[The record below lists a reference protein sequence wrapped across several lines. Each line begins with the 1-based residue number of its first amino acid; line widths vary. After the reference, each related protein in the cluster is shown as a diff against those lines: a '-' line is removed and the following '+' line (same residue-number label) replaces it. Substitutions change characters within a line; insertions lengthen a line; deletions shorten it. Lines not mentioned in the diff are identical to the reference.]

1 MASPRPQRPGTPP
14 PAPEG
19 AAGAGPVF
27 PPDSSASAAGADANG
42 APTSRNVV
50 SRGRFFG
57 VKQSLI
63 FVAMACA
70 IIMIDLVAFLSI
82 ALVES
87 SSEKASTESG
97 SVSVARV
104 ADSLTQ
110 DATGAWT
117 IDASTEDLLAQQQCW
132 AALVSA
138 DGAVEW
144 GYALPGDFPTTFTR
158 NDIAVLAHDRS
169 WGGSTLFIWTKN
181 DDLVILGYPYGQYIS
196 WSMVASQDSF
206 ERVPFYI
213 FIVFLIDLAIIFSL
227 YALSQRSIVKSIGP
241 TLDALD
247 SLAQGR
253 AVSVRFSGVLRT
265 VGERIN
271 RVSDTLLRKDTARKN
286 WVAGVSHD
294 VRTPLAV
301 SMGHAE
307 RIAADATLP
316 QATRD
321 SAQLIVSQGERIRD
335 LVEDLNIATQ
345 LEYDMQPVRQ
355 ETVTMARLLREV
367 VADYLNQGLDRGA
380 ELELD
385 IEPDAE
391 QITLQ
396 GDARLLVRA
405 LRNAIGN
412 ALKHNAH
419 DCTIV
424 VSLTR
429 AERTFDLAVADN
441 GRGMA
446 PGQLD
451 KLVDTSSRDYLGAG
465 SVVSRTP
472 GEAALSADSALPSLA
487 DDAPTSGGPTPP
499 AAGAD
504 DAAYPQGYQA
514 PLISS
519 QGDPYRSAPPAIRGA
534 RMPQPPQGYVRAAG
548 TGGGI
553 LAAEGAAKRGGA
565 VTGVAGEAAAPAK
578 ATSTAAEAAAAEPTN
593 VDVAAMP
600 ETLPTEP
607 TAPAGPEAV
616 DQPVTAPDQ
625 SETSND
631 SAAPTQPATPVD
643 SAAPSQSATPP
654 RRSGTIDQHGLGL
667 TLIARIVIVHG
678 GTFIIQTSE
687 GEGFRLIMRF
697 PLSDAQR

>member
-1 MASPRPQRPGTPP
+1 MGSPRPQRPGTPP

-19 AAGAGPVF
+19 AASARPVF
-27 PPDSSASAAGADANG
+27 PPGPSAGAAGNDEKSAA
-42 APTSRNVV
+42 PRNVV

-57 VKQSLI
+57 VKQGLI

-70 IIMIDLVAFLSI
+70 IIMIDLVAFMSI

-87 SSEKASTESG
+87 SSEKTSTESG

-196 WSMVASQDSF
+196 WGFVTSQDSF
-206 ERVPFYI
+206 ERIPLYI

-227 YALSQRSIVKSIGP
+227 YALSQRSIVRSIGP

-253 AVSVRFSGVLRT
+253 AVRVRFSGVLRT

-271 RVSDTLLRKDTARKN
+271 RVSDALLRKDTARKN

-307 RIAADATLP
+307 RIAADTTLP

-355 ETVTMARLLREV
+355 ETVAMARLLREV

-380 ELELD
+380 ELELE

-396 GDARLLVRA
+396 GDERLLVRA

-424 VSLTR
+424 VSLSR

-451 KLVDTSSRDYLGAG
+451 KLVDTLSRDYLGAG

-472 GEAALSADSALPSLA
+472 GEAALSAGSALPSLA
-487 DDAPTSGGPTPP
+487 DAPTEGGPMPP
-499 AAGAD
+499 AAGAG

-514 PLISS
+514 PLITS

-534 RMPQPPQGYVRAAG
+534 RMPQPPQGYVRAEGAD
-548 TGGGI
+548 GGI
-553 LAAEGAAKRGGA
+553 LATEEVARHGGA
-565 VTGVAGEAAAPAK
+565 VMGAAAEASAPAEPTGAAAEVAPAEPGSAPRQSTAPDESAAAPAQP
-578 ATSTAAEAAAAEPTN
+578 ATPI
-593 VDVAAMP
+593 
-600 ETLPTEP
+600 
-607 TAPAGPEAV
+607 G
-616 DQPVTAPDQ
+616 
-625 SETSND
+625 
-631 SAAPTQPATPVD
+631 SATPTQPATPID
-643 SAAPSQSATPP
+643 SATPVQPATPP

-678 GTFIIQTSE
+678 GAFIIQTSE

-697 PLSDAQR
+697 PLSDVRS